1 MFTPPPDINECA
13 GNKHGCNFTS
23 EECVNT
29 IGSHS
34 CECKPG
40 YQKNDKLGFCT
51 GTSLSLYYTSSIVLS
66 YVINYVVL
74 RHHCVVIR
82 HQLCCL
88 TSSFMLS
95 YVIICVHTLI
105 FVAVLYLCCQFHH
118 FATVHKFCFHKLI
131 LVLLKVTIYVGI
143 RLITVAKSC
152 LRIIPLY
159 R

>member
-1 MFTPPPDINECA
+1 MCSLHPQTSTSVPATSTAVTSPQRNASTPSVLTPVSASLD
-13 GNKHGCNFTS
+13 TRR
-23 EECVNT
+23 T
-29 IGSHS
+29 
-34 CECKPG
+34 
-40 YQKNDKLGFCT
+40 
-51 GTSLSLYYTSSIVLS
+51 TSLDSVPVRHSLYTT
-66 YVINYVVL
+66 
-74 RHHCVVIR
+74 R

-88 TSSFMLS
+88 TSSIMLS